1 MLRWARAACILAR
14 RHPPTQNQST
24 MQEIR
29 VRTSERSELVEIT
42 DRVREIVARGG
53 MREGAVVL
61 QSLHTTA
68 GLTINENADPFVVED
83 VLGKLDR
90 LIPRDEPFYRHAEGN
105 SDSHL
110 KTSFFGPSLHVI
122 VSGGRLVLGTWQGIY
137 LCEFDGPRER
147 RVAVQLLPAA

>member
-1 MLRWARAACILAR
+1 
-14 RHPPTQNQST
+14 

-29 VRTSERSELVEIT
+29 VRTSARSEMAEIT
-42 DRVREIVARGG
+42 DQVQALLDDAGV
-53 MREGAVVL
+53 REGAVVL

-68 GLTINENADPFVVED
+68 ALTINENADPFVVDD
-83 VLGKLDR
+83 VLRKLDR
-90 LIPRDEPFYRHAEGN
+90 LIPQDEPFYKHAEGN

-110 KTSFFGPSLHVI
+110 KTSFFGPSLTVI

-147 RVAVQLLPAA
+147 RLAVQLLRAG

>member
-1 MLRWARAACILAR
+1 ME
-14 RHPPTQNQST
+14 
-24 MQEIR
+24 EIR
-29 VRTSERSELVEIT
+29 VRTTVRSEMVEIT
-42 DRVREIVARGG
+42 EEVQEIVSRGG
-53 MREGAVVL
+53 VRDGVAVV

-68 GLTINENADPFVVED
+68 AITINENADPFVVDD

-90 LIPRDEPFYRHAEGN
+90 LIPREERFYQHAEGN

-110 KTSFFGPSLHVI
+110 KTSFFGPSLTVI

-147 RVAVQLLPAA
+147 RVAIQLLRTG

>member
-1 MLRWARAACILAR
+1 
-14 RHPPTQNQST
+14 

-29 VRTSERSELVEIT
+29 VHTSERSEMVEIT

-53 MREGAVVL
+53 VREGVVVL

-68 GLTINENADPFVVED
+68 ALTINENADPFVVED
-83 VLGKLDR
+83 LLEKLDR
-90 LIPRDEPFYRHAEGN
+90 LIPRDEHFYQHSEGN

-110 KTSFFGPSLHVI
+110 KASFVGPSLTVI

-147 RVAVQLLPAA
+147 RVAVQMLLAA

>member
-1 MLRWARAACILAR
+1 
-14 RHPPTQNQST
+14 

-29 VRTSERSELVEIT
+29 VRTSERSEMVEIT

-53 MREGAVVL
+53 VREGAVVL

-68 GLTINENADPFVVED
+68 ALTINENADPFVVED
-83 VLGKLDR
+83 VLEKLDR
-90 LIPRDEPFYRHAEGN
+90 LIPRDEHFYQHSEGN

-110 KTSFFGPSLHVI
+110 KASFFGPSLTVI

-147 RVAVQLLPAA
+147 LVAAQLLPAR